1 MFQQEKFSERIRQ
14 LRKSQGKTQK
24 DVADAVG
31 VSVNQISEM
40 EKGTKITTLPKL
52 CLLCDYF
59 NVPADYLLGRT
70 DTHR

>member
-52 CLLCDYF
+52 HHLQGMNYS
-59 NVPADYLLGRT
+59 NT
-70 DTHR
+70 